1 MNSSHQTPF
10 MDKSVPA
17 WLLKNPKFMEQV
29 KKEKEQRNL
38 KEKQEQ
44 ASSEEPSSS
53 KANITEL
60 N

>member
-44 ASSEEPSSS
+44 TSSEEPSSS

-60 N
+60 D